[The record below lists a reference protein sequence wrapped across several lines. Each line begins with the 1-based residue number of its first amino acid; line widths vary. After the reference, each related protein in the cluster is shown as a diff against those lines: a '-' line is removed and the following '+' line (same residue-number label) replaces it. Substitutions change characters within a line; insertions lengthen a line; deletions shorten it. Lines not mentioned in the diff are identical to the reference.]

1 MTGLFDNIH
10 AGLDQQGAIDI
21 LSKEVGTLES
31 ESDYYM
37 AVSHLINFPGPK
49 TSQALLAFL
58 DKCSADVP
66 VGLAQ
71 RKAVE
76 VLARLGVAEATSKIA
91 SFLSSSDV
99 YMVEN
104 AAWALSHLNCQ
115 DPEVHQH
122 MIDLLDDASQ
132 NQRVLIQSLSK
143 LSVKAAISTI
153 SVHTAH
159 EKTSVRGAAIAAMIH
174 LSGDQ
179 SHLADLSD
187 HLYGANQMD
196 RQSAVQ
202 DVIDANAVEL
212 LSDLMQ
218 APISPAFRMRAVRS
232 LLNNPSN
239 KLSDNDSLSAVDQV
253 LLDDPRLITVLHHY
267 GDPLPTKLLIDGLFH
282 PDFSRCYLAM
292 QALIKRDAQEIWRA
306 IENCW
311 QDKAHNDYG
320 AHYFLMRLFG
330 LVEGWTDEA
339 LLDIRKILSDAITD
353 KRPQFRKSPP
363 AALLSF
369 AILFPGQYDCFLD
382 NCLSLDNNLSWDMRY
397 AGLFLIHS
405 DQTEHLQLR
414 YQRQLQQLVELDGDS
429 MLQLKAQSILDRG

>member
-1 MTGLFDNIH
+1 
-10 AGLDQQGAIDI
+10 
-21 LSKEVGTLES
+21 
-31 ESDYYM
+31 
-37 AVSHLINFPGPK
+37 
-49 TSQALLAFL
+49 
-58 DKCSADVP
+58 
-66 VGLAQ
+66 
-71 RKAVE
+71 
-76 VLARLGVAEATSKIA
+76 
-91 SFLSSSDV
+91 
-99 YMVEN
+99 
-104 AAWALSHLNCQ
+104 
-115 DPEVHQH
+115 
-122 MIDLLDDASQ
+122 
-132 NQRVLIQSLSK
+132 
-143 LSVKAAISTI
+143 
-153 SVHTAH
+153 
-159 EKTSVRGAAIAAMIH
+159 MIH

-239 KLSDNDSLSAVDQV
+239 QLSDNDSLSAVDQV

-363 AALLSF
+363 AALLSY
-369 AILFPGQYDCFLD
+369 ARLFPEQCMCFLD
-382 NCLSLDNNLSWDMRY
+382 HCLSGDNKLSWDMRY
-397 AGLFLIHS
+397 AGLLLIQS
-405 DQTEHLQLR
+405 DQSDHLKNQ
-414 YQRQLQQLVELDGDS
+414 YQCQLQMLVNADVDNLV
-429 MLQLKAQSILDRG
+429 QLKAKSILDRR